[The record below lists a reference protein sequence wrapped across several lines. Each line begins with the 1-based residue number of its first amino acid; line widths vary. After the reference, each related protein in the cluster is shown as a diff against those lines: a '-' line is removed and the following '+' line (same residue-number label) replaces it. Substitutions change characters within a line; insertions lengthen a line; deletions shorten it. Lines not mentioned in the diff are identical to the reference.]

1 MAVDFSGRNI
11 MKINSICGELLAR
24 EHRASKTTK
33 ETETG
38 FKGVLDQQ
46 IKMVPPPGEV
56 SPAFVCDARTT
67 VIAQGDKLLSLLD
80 DYVADLEN
88 PGKTLKQIAPLVNSI
103 ENEVCR
109 IHETVADS
117 PMVDEDLVSLM
128 DELKMTADVAMYKFH
143 RGDFL

>member
-1 MAVDFSGRNI
+1 
-11 MKINSICGELLAR
+11 MKINGMSGEFLAR
-24 EHRASKTTK
+24 GHLASKTTE

-38 FKGVLDQQ
+38 FKGIMDHQ
-46 IKMVPPPGEV
+46 IKMVNAPGEV
-56 SPAFVCDARTT
+56 LPTFVCDARTT
-67 VIAQGDKLLSLLD
+67 VLAQGDKLLSLLD

-88 PGKTLKQIAPLVNSI
+88 PRKTLKQIAPLVDSI

-117 PMVDEDLVSLM
+117 SMVDEDLLCLM
-128 DELKMTADVAMYKFH
+128 EELKMTADVAMYKFH